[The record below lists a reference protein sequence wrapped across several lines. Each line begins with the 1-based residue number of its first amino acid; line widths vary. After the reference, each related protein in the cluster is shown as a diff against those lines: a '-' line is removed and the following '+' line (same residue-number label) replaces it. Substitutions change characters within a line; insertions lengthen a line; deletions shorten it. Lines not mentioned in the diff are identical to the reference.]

1 MLYLFAGGSTGLGL
15 SLAKKYAA
23 GGAKVSIIARRQT
36 QLDVA
41 KAEIEAVRKAD
52 GNAAHP
58 VFVQSCDVTDY
69 AGVQKAVDA
78 ANSFHARV
86 TDHVVTSA
94 GIATPGYFADQD
106 ISVFRK
112 MMDLNYFGMLYVIK
126 AALPAMVARGEG
138 GKFVVVGSGLSL
150 CSWIGYGSYSA
161 SKYAVRGLCDALRN
175 ELKLYN
181 MSITVFYPGNI
192 DSPGFVEENKTKPEE
207 TKSIEGVTAA
217 THPDDVAQCLIN
229 SVADGQYTSTNETM
243 IFFLRMISNGVAPRV
258 NTPLELILTPLVF
271 VIQFAFGLIMDITVY
286 RSRKPKSKQE

>member
-1 MLYLFAGGSTGLGL
+1 M
-15 SLAKKYAA
+15 
-23 GGAKVSIIARRQT
+23 
-36 QLDVA
+36 
-41 KAEIEAVRKAD
+41 RKAD

-78 ANSFHARV
+78 ANAFHARV
-86 TDHVVTSA
+86 TDHVVTAA
-94 GIATPGYFADQD
+94 GLATPGYFADQD
-106 ISVFRK
+106 ISVFHK
-112 MMDLNYFGMLYVIK
+112 MMDLNYFGTLYVIK

-150 CSWIGYGSYSA
+150 CSWIGYASYSS
-161 SKYAVRGLCDALRN
+161 SKYALRGLCDALRN

-181 MSITVFYPGNI
+181 MSVTVFYPGNI

-217 THPDDVAQCLIN
+217 THPDDVAASLIN
-229 SVADGQYTSTNETM
+229 SIADGQYTSTNETM
-243 IFFLRMISNGVAPRV
+243 IFFLRMIANGVAPRV
-258 NTPLELILTPLVF
+258 NTPLELILMPIVF